1 MFEQIVLG
9 VIQGIGEW
17 LPVSSSGLLVL
28 AQTRLFEATSLSEM
42 VRIALFLHAGT
53 LLAALVYFRKEIKQ
67 IFKPAGKRFRHFLII
82 STLISG
88 GLGYLLLRTI
98 VVLESN
104 IEFTGKLVT
113 AMIGGF
119 LIVTGLLQI
128 RQDGL
133 GKREIKDL
141 TILDGFLFGLVQGIA
156 VLPGF
161 SRSALTVA
169 VLLFRKVEKIS
180 ALKISFIG
188 GLPIIFAGNILLNAD
203 KLSGG
208 NIYWIGMLTAFFFGL
223 LTIHWLLK
231 LARKVNFGY
240 FVTAFGLITLISSFI

>member
-1 MFEQIVLG
+1 MVKQVLLG
-9 VIQGIGEW
+9 VIQGVGEW

-28 AQTRLFEATSLSEM
+28 AQTKLFQEATLSEM
-42 VRIALFLHAGT
+42 VRVALFLHAGT
-53 LLAALVYFRKEIKQ
+53 LLAALIYFRREISQ
-67 IFKPAGKRFRHFLII
+67 IFKPTGKQLRQFLIAA
-82 STLISG
+82 SLISG
-88 GLGYLLLRTI
+88 GLGYLLLKTI

-113 AMIGGF
+113 ALIGGF

-128 RQDGL
+128 RQNDL

-141 TILDGFLFGLVQGIA
+141 TIFDGLLFGLAQGIA

-169 VLLFRKVEKIS
+169 VLLFRKFEKLT
-180 ALKISFIG
+180 ALKVSFIG

-203 KLSGG
+203 KLASG
-208 NIYWIGMLTAFFFGL
+208 NIYWLGMVTAFLFGL
-223 LTIHWLLK
+223 VTIHWLLK
-231 LARKVNFGY
+231 LAKKINFGY